1 MIWVIIL
8 TVLVV
13 LGISGVFLGGT
24 LAATGMTLLWFF
36 VGDGGNLGLAFESVW
51 STFNNFTFS
60 SIILFVLLGDLFFAS
75 GLSSKSYS
83 SLAPLFHHIP
93 GRLLHTNVVVCML
106 FGAVS
111 GTSSATAAAVGSAA
125 FPELE
130 RRKYHRG
137 AVVGSLAASGTLG
150 LLIPPSLA
158 LILYGAMTDNS
169 IARLFLGGV
178 VPGVGLGFA
187 FMIFITFKALLNPSL
202 VPKETKKPGIGEVL
216 SSLLGIWPLVLLMFS
231 VLGPLYAGIATPTES
246 AAFGF
251 VLVILLGLL
260 FGDLT
265 LANIGPAIMSTMI
278 KFGAIAFVVIG
289 AVILK
294 NAVALLGLPKELI
307 VLVSESGLDRFVV
320 FGFVVAIFVLLGCLF
335 DGISLLLLTVPFV
348 APMLTDMGFDAIW
361 LGVMITILIEIGMVT
376 PPVGPNLFILSA
388 LSNNKVSVGEAALE
402 TLPYWIILL
411 VGIAL
416 FSVFPGLVVWL
427 PNLVYG

>member
-1 MIWVIIL
+1 
-8 TVLVV
+8 
-13 LGISGVFLGGT
+13 
-24 LAATGMTLLWFF
+24 
-36 VGDGGNLGLAFESVW
+36 
-51 STFNNFTFS
+51 
-60 SIILFVLLGDLFFAS
+60 
-75 GLSSKSYS
+75 
-83 SLAPLFHHIP
+83 
-93 GRLLHTNVVVCML
+93 ML

-169 IARLFLGGV
+169 IARLFLGGI

-187 FMIFITFKALLNPSL
+187 FMIFIFFKALFNPSL
-202 VPKETKKPGIGEVL
+202 VPKKTEKPGIGEVL

-251 VLVILLGLL
+251 VVVILLGLL

-265 LANIGPAIMSTMI
+265 LANLGPAIMNTMI

-416 FSVFPGLVVWL
+416 LSVFPGVVLWL

>member
-1 MIWVIIL
+1 MIWMIIVS
-8 TVLVV
+8 VLLVFG
-13 LGISGVFLGGT
+13 LSGVFLGGT
-24 LAATGMTLLWFF
+24 LAATGMTLLGFF
-36 VGDGGNLGLAFESVW
+36 VGDGGNLGLAFEGVW

-60 SIILFVLLGDLFFAS
+60 SIVLFVLLGDLFFAS

-83 SLAPLFHHIP
+83 ALAPLFHRIP
-93 GRLLHTNVVVCML
+93 GRLLHTNVAVCML

-169 IARLFLGGV
+169 IARLFLGGII
-178 VPGVGLGFA
+178 PGVGLGLA
-187 FMIFITFKALLNPSL
+187 FMVFIVIKTILNPSL
-202 VPKETKKPGIGEVL
+202 IPEETDKPSIGQVL
-216 SSLLGIWPLVLLMFS
+216 SSLLGIWPLVLLMVS

-251 VLVILLGLL
+251 VLVLLLGLF
-260 FGDLT
+260 FGNLT
-265 LANIGPAIMSTMI
+265 LKNMGPAIMATMV

-307 VLVSESGLDRFVV
+307 IMVSGSGLDRYVV
-320 FGFVVAIFVLLGCLF
+320 FACVVAVFVILGCLF
-335 DGISLLLLTVPFV
+335 DGISLLLLTVPFI
-348 APMLTDMGFDAIW
+348 APMLTNLEFDPIW

-388 LSNNKVSVGEAALE
+388 ISNNMVSVGEAAIE

-411 VGIAL
+411 GGIA
-416 FSVFPGLVVWL
+416 FFTAFPGLVTWL
-427 PNLVYG
+427 PALVYG